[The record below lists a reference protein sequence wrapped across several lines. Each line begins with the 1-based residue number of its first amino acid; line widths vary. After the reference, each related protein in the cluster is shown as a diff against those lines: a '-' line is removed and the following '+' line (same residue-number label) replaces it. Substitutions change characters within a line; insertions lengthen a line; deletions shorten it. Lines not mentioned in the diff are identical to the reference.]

1 MKIRNVW
8 ILAVL
13 MVLVLASYWTSLG
26 GDFVY
31 DDQDLIFNN
40 VVLQKC
46 MAGIR
51 DDRGGPLGRVG
62 SMLTADFARI
72 GNESENTSRLAKIN
86 YWRPVIAAT
95 YILDALVWGVAEKE
109 GATWVHLNPVGFH
122 VTNLLFHALN
132 VVLVF
137 LLARVLL
144 RNRVGGALV
153 AALFA
158 VHPIHTESVSWIA
171 GRTDVIAAT
180 FFLAAF
186 WAYLRFR
193 RRGSWLAYGS
203 SVCLLQVGVFAKEMA
218 ATLGLLLIL
227 HEVLYHAFGRT
238 GRRGR
243 LRPSMGLRLV
253 QVLPFFLVIVPYFL
267 LKDLLSGSG
276 TPQDNWQNVDYITRI
291 ASFFVAGGWY
301 LGKVLWPC
309 PLDIYPILE
318 FAALGKGI
326 LFLCL
331 HLAVA
336 GAAIWVTRRFRA
348 PVAAFSILGFYLSLA
363 PLSSVVKGTLLLR
376 FSEDIDF
383 PVSERFLYLPSL
395 FLLLGVGWVLWK
407 AGERLGRA
415 WRVGAGSVAGL
426 LILACGVATAV
437 RGLDWRSN
445 LALYTAAAET
455 APRSV
460 RMHSNLGMEL
470 LGVFRIEEA
479 KAELFEC
486 LRLQEELYGRK
497 KKKHGE
503 KKHGVDPF
511 AYQHLGR
518 CYLMEG
524 DIDRAVNYYRNGMLQ
539 YPDLLPSANNYG
551 FVATV
556 VAALKK
562 DIRLAS
568 ESLASYMRV
577 LQLDPRQ
584 ELALE
589 RTKLLKN
596 VVAAWSFYFEKEMR
610 TDRACSL
617 LVRSYTIIARNCR
630 EVENDPRPVQTLEIL
645 RVAMAALP
653 PVDLKKLPATAE
665 DVKGMEALHQ
675 DTVAFGRDYYG
686 KLLERWPDRP
696 HLHFL
701 RGEVERLAFERSRES
716 AERDK
721 AKHHYRRALELSPH
735 LTFAALSLATL
746 LRREGRV
753 KEALRVVDASASACI
768 RAGKKF
774 WHEAALRLAVRAYEG
789 AGRGAAWRGL
799 LERVLASIAGKLQ
812 ATAGSSSQ
820 AWNDLGFIHDQAA
833 RLLGDRR
840 RFEEALKCFQRAL
853 ELDPHLVNAAGGWV
867 VALRNL
873 GRTEEAEARRVEF
886 RQRFPR
892 HPFFK

>member
-1 MKIRNVW
+1 LKLRIEW
-8 ILAVL
+8 ILAAL
-13 MVLVLASYWTSLG
+13 MILVLASYWTSLG

-40 VVLQKC
+40 AVLQKC

-62 SMLTADFARI
+62 SMLTADFAQI
-72 GNESENTSRLAKIN
+72 GNESENTSGLAKIN

-95 YILDALVWGVAEKE
+95 YILDALVWGVAEKDAT
-109 GATWVHLNPVGFH
+109 GRVTWVHLNPVGFH

-132 VVLVF
+132 VLLVF
-137 LLARVLL
+137 LLARALL
-144 RNRVGGALV
+144 RNRVAGALV

-193 RRGSWLAYGS
+193 RRGSRLAYWI
-203 SVCLLQVGVFAKEMA
+203 SVGLLLVGVFAKEMVA
-218 ATLGLLLIL
+218 SLGFLLIL
-227 HEVLYHAFGRT
+227 YEVLNQLYGRT
-238 GRRGR
+238 GHRGR
-243 LRPSMGLRLV
+243 LRPSMGIRLV

-267 LKDLLSGSG
+267 LKDMLSGSG
-276 TPQDNWQNVDYITRI
+276 TPMDNWKDVDHITRI
-291 ASFFVAGGWY
+291 ASFFVAGAWY
-301 LGKVLWPC
+301 MGKVLWPC
-309 PLDIYPILE
+309 PLDIYPILP
-318 FAALGKGI
+318 FAALGTGI

-336 GAAIWVTRRFRA
+336 GAAIGLTWRFRA
-348 PVAAFSILGFYLSLA
+348 SVAAFSALGFYLSLA
-363 PLSSVVKGTLLLR
+363 PLSSIVKGTLLLR
-376 FSEDIDF
+376 FSEDVDF
-383 PVSERFLYLPSL
+383 PVSERFLYIPSL

-407 AGERLGRA
+407 AGERRGRA
-415 WRVGAGSVAGL
+415 GRAVAGCVAGL
-426 LILACGVATAV
+426 LILACGAATAV
-437 RGLDWRSN
+437 RGLDWRNN
-445 LALYTAAAET
+445 LELYTAAVKT
-455 APRSV
+455 APQSV
-460 RMHSNLGMEL
+460 RMQSNLGLEL

-479 KAELFEC
+479 KSELFEC
-486 LRLQEELYGRK
+486 LRLQEELYSRQK
-497 KKKHGE
+497 IMR
-503 KKHGVDPF
+503 GVDPF

-539 YPDLLPSANNYG
+539 YPDLLPSANNFG

-562 DIRLAS
+562 NTQLAG
-568 ESLASYMRV
+568 EGYGAYMRV
-577 LQLDPRQ
+577 LEQDPNN

-589 RTKLLKN
+589 RINFLKN
-596 VVAAWSFYFEKEMR
+596 VVAAWGFYFEKGMR

-617 LVRSYTIIARNCR
+617 LARSYQIIARNCR
-630 EVENDPRPVQTLEIL
+630 EVSDDPRPVQTLEIL
-645 RVAMAALP
+645 RIAVAALP
-653 PVDLKKLPATAE
+653 PVDAEKMPTTAE
-665 DVKGMEALHQ
+665 DMKGMEALYK
-675 DTVAFGRDYYG
+675 DTVTFGRDYYD

-696 HLHFL
+696 HLYFL
-701 RGEVERLAFERSRES
+701 RGEVERLAYERSRDP

-721 AKHHYRRALELSPH
+721 AKHQYRRALEMSPH
-735 LTFAALSLATL
+735 LTIAALPLATL
-746 LRREGRV
+746 LRREGREE
-753 KEALRVVDASASACI
+753 EALRVVDASASACV

-774 WHEAALRLAVRAYEG
+774 WHEVALQLAARAYEG

-799 LERVLASIAGKLQ
+799 LGRVLASIAGKLG
-812 ATAGSSSQ
+812 ATAGNSGQ

-833 RLLGDRR
+833 RFLGDRR
-840 RFEEALKCFQRAL
+840 RFEDALKCFQRAL
-853 ELDPHLVNAAGGWV
+853 KLDPLLVNAAGGWV

-873 GRTEEAEARRVEF
+873 GRSEEAEARRVEF